1 MAALVLLIPV
11 VAVTAKIDR
20 SQNKSGYQYDQ
31 VNYLKV
37 RHGITPFAFV
47 SIRGEK
53 PSAILFPSCHGA
65 VADPMVLF
73 YHSGICLS
81 IASGD
86 FTVCLFG
93 CAFLKAG
100 QARLS
105 AWECVVRRRMRMP
118 PHAALLD
125 SV

>member
-53 PSAILFPSCHGA
+53 PSAIFFLPAGSPKDFLCIIAFDGVRVNFQYRIALDLFPASK
-65 VADPMVLF
+65 
-73 YHSGICLS
+73 SGS
-81 IASGD
+81 
-86 FTVCLFG
+86 
-93 CAFLKAG
+93 
-100 QARLS
+100 
-105 AWECVVRRRMRMP
+105 RRFA
-118 PHAALLD
+118 H
-125 SV
+125 

>member
-37 RHGITPFAFV
+37 RHGITPFALV

-53 PSAILFPSCHGA
+53 PSAI
-65 VADPMVLF
+65 
-73 YHSGICLS
+73 
-81 IASGD
+81 
-86 FTVCLFG
+86 
-93 CAFLKAG
+93 
-100 QARLS
+100 
-105 AWECVVRRRMRMP
+105 
-118 PHAALLD
+118 
-125 SV
+125 

>member
-47 SIRGEK
+47 SIRGKK
-53 PSAILFPSCHGA
+53 PRARKFFGRYPAHVFDSFTIEELGY
-65 VADPMVLF
+65 V
-73 YHSGICLS
+73 SGGTIHK
-81 IASGD
+81 
-86 FTVCLFG
+86 FTVVCRAYDLIFM
-93 CAFLKAG
+93 C
-100 QARLS
+100 RI
-105 AWECVVRRRMRMP
+105 CVDMHMP
-118 PHAALLD
+118 I
-125 SV
+125 

>member
-37 RHGITPFAFV
+37 RHGITPFALV

-53 PSAILFPSCHGA
+53 PSAIF
-65 VADPMVLF
+65 
-73 YHSGICLS
+73 
-81 IASGD
+81 
-86 FTVCLFG
+86 
-93 CAFLKAG
+93 FLPAG
-100 QARLS
+100 S
-105 AWECVVRRRMRMP
+105 
-118 PHAALLD
+118 LLD
-125 SV
+125 SKNSYILLALWTSFVNLWFYTLHFPQCINR